1 MTTHNIAFTASHFSA
16 TEAGINILKQGGTA
30 TEAMVAAAA
39 AISVVYPHM
48 NSIGGDSF
56 WLIDNPNQKTPTAI
70 DACGRAASLSYP
82 AMSCRYKR

>member
-56 WLIDNPNQKTPTAI
+56 WLIDNPNQKTPIAI
-70 DACGRAASLSYP
+70 DACGRAASNTTCL
-82 AMSCRYKR
+82 

>member
-1 MTTHNIAFTASHFSA
+1 MSTHNIAFTAPHFSA
-16 TEAGINILKQGGTA
+16 TEAGTFILKQGGTA

-56 WLIDNPNQKTPTAI
+56 WLIDNP
-70 DACGRAASLSYP
+70 
-82 AMSCRYKR
+82 